1 MQRLEPP
8 LGSTFSALT
17 SLKSSRLPW
26 SKRSKPRST
35 NHLAAASLKPTASSY
50 PSTAGFLSKREA
62 SAEDG
67 SQVGRPRRRPS
78 PKPYSGRRLR
88 AHLMRALL
96 PAEWVTGERSNLLL
110 GAGNW
115 NEIYEKYKVKINRYR
130 KYLNLSQYMII
141 SWRLKRIA
149 TKKLFL

>member
-8 LGSTFSALT
+8 LRSTFSALT

-35 NHLAAASLKPTASSY
+35 NHLAAPSLKPTASCF
-50 PSTAGFLSKREA
+50 PSTASFLSSKEA

-78 PKPYSGRRLR
+78 PTPYNGRRLR
-88 AHLMRALL
+88 AHLMRARL
-96 PAEWVTGERSNLLL
+96 PAECVTGERSNLLL
-110 GAGNW
+110 GAGYW
-115 NEIYEKYKVKINRYR
+115 NEIYETYNIRNNRYK
-130 KYLNLSQYMII
+130 KYLNSSQHMII
-141 SWRLKRIA
+141 SWRLKCIA
-149 TKKLFL
+149 TKKFYL

>member
-1 MQRLEPP
+1 
-8 LGSTFSALT
+8 
-17 SLKSSRLPW
+17 
-26 SKRSKPRST
+26 
-35 NHLAAASLKPTASSY
+35 
-50 PSTAGFLSKREA
+50 
-62 SAEDG
+62 
-67 SQVGRPRRRPS
+67 
-78 PKPYSGRRLR
+78 
-88 AHLMRALL
+88 MRAQL
-96 PAEWVTGERSNLLL
+96 PAEWVIGERSNLLL